1 MTALDELAR
10 EVGASGRT
18 LRRAADRGLIRAHRP
33 TPNKITIDYAER
45 EYVRAHWATIQRLL
59 DALRTEPNV
68 RAAFL
73 FGSYAR
79 GTEVAGE
86 SDVDV
91 LVALHRDTPRAA
103 WELEER
109 LAQNLEETVQVVPL
123 SEAKRDPAFL
133 LSAVTDARPLVD
145 RVGAWP
151 ALKRQTGRLRA
162 EAERERFERRD
173 EIARALSRLES

>member
-10 EVGASGRT
+10 EVGTSGRT
-18 LRRAADRGLIRAHRP
+18 LRRAADRGLIRTRRA
-33 TPNKITIDYAER
+33 TPNKVTIDHSER
-45 EYVRAHWATIQRLL
+45 EYVRTHWATISSLL
-59 DALRTEPNV
+59 DVLRTEPNV

-73 FGSYAR
+73 YGSYAR

-109 LAQNLEETVQVVPL
+109 LAQNLGETVQVVPM
-123 SEAKRDPAFL
+123 SEATRDPAFL
-133 LSAVTDARPLVD
+133 LNAIRDARPLVD

-151 ALKRQTGRLRA
+151 ALKRQTGRLRS
-162 EAERERFERRD
+162 EAERERSERRD
-173 EIARALSRLES
+173 EIARALVRLAS

>member
-10 EVGASGRT
+10 EIGISGRT
-18 LRRAADRGLIRAHRP
+18 LRRAVDRGLVRARRP
-33 TPNKITIDYAER
+33 SPKKIAIDLAER
-45 EYVRAHWATIQRLL
+45 QYVRTHWATISRLL

-68 RAAFL
+68 EAAFL
-73 FGSYAR
+73 YGSYAR

-91 LVALHRDTPRAA
+91 LVALNRDTPRAA
-103 WELEER
+103 SELEER
-109 LAQNLEETVQVVPL
+109 LAQRVGETVQVVPMN
-123 SEAKRDPAFL
+123 EARRDPAFL
-133 LSAVTDARPLVD
+133 LRAVTDARPLVD

-162 EAERERFERRD
+162 EAERERSQRRD
-173 EIARALSRLES
+173 EIARALARLES